1 MTCYLNG
8 RFLPIEEASI
18 PVLDRGFIYGD
29 GVYEV
34 IPVYGR
40 EPFHLDL
47 HLARLA
53 RSLASVRISNPHDAA
68 AWETLIRTL
77 IGHHP
82 GTEQSIYLQVTRGVA
97 KRDHAFPKDTPP
109 TVFMMSNPLV
119 TPSPAVVANGV
130 AAVTATDNRWFRCDV
145 KSTSLLANVLLRQF
159 AVDHGGAEAVLLRDG
174 FLTEGS
180 SSNIFVVRDGVVAT
194 PSRSHLMLTGI
205 TLDVVAD
212 IATAGGIPFE
222 MRDVHESEVRSADEL
237 WLASSTREVLAI
249 TTLDGRPVGNGVP
262 GPMFHRLY
270 RLFQDHKRKCMP

>member
-1 MTCYLNG
+1 MMCYLNG
-8 RFLPIEEASI
+8 CFLPIEEASI

-40 EPFHLDL
+40 EPFHLDR

-53 RSLASVRISNPHDAA
+53 RSLASVRIANPHDAA

-77 IGHHP
+77 IGHHA

-119 TPSPAVVANGV
+119 TPSPALVASGV

-194 PSRSHLMLTGI
+194 PARSHLMLTGI
-205 TLDVVAD
+205 TLDVVANV
-212 IATAGGIPFE
+212 AAAGGIPFE
-222 MRDVHESEVRSADEL
+222 MRDVHESEVRNADEL

-249 TTLDGRPVGNGVP
+249 TTLDGRPVGNGAP

>member
-34 IPVYGR
+34 IPVYDR
-40 EPFHLDL
+40 EPFHLDR

-53 RSLASVRISNPHDAA
+53 RSLASVRIANPHDAA

-77 IGHHP
+77 IGHHA

-119 TPSPAVVANGV
+119 TPSPALVASGV

-194 PSRSHLMLTGI
+194 PARSHLMLTGI

-212 IATAGGIPFE
+212 VAAAGGIPFE
-222 MRDVHESEVRSADEL
+222 MRDVHESEVRNADEL

-249 TTLDGRPVGNGVP
+249 TTLDGRPVGNGAP

>member
-34 IPVYGR
+34 IPVYDR
-40 EPFHLDL
+40 EPFHLDR

-53 RSLASVRISNPHDAA
+53 RSLASVRIANPHDAA
-68 AWETLIRTL
+68 EWTTLIRTL
-77 IGHHP
+77 IGHHA

-119 TPSPAVVANGV
+119 TPSPALVASGV

-194 PSRSHLMLTGI
+194 PARSHLMLTGI

-212 IATAGGIPFE
+212 IAVAAGIPFE
-222 MRDVHESEVRSADEL
+222 MRDVHESEVRGADEL

-270 RLFQDHKRKCMP
+270 RLFQDHKRK

>member
-34 IPVYGR
+34 IPVYDR
-40 EPFHLDL
+40 EPFHLDR

-53 RSLASVRISNPHDAA
+53 RSLASVRIANPHDAA
-68 AWETLIRTL
+68 EWTTLIRTL
-77 IGHHP
+77 IGHHA

-119 TPSPAVVANGV
+119 TPSPALVASGV

-194 PSRSHLMLTGI
+194 PARSHLMLTGI

-212 IATAGGIPFE
+212 LAVAAGIPFE
-222 MRDVHESEVRSADEL
+222 MRDVHESEVRGADEL

-270 RLFQDHKRKCMP
+270 RLFQDHKRK

>member
-34 IPVYGR
+34 IPVYDR
-40 EPFHLDL
+40 EPFHLDR

-53 RSLASVRISNPHDAA
+53 RSLASVRIANPYDVA
-68 AWETLIRTL
+68 AWESLIRTL
-77 IGHHP
+77 IGHHDDA
-82 GTEQSIYLQVTRGVA
+82 GQSIYLQVTRGVA

-119 TPSPAVVANGV
+119 TPSPALVASGV

-180 SSNIFVVRDGVVAT
+180 SSNIFVVRDGIVAT
-194 PSRSHLMLTGI
+194 PSRSHLMLTGV

-212 IATAGGIPFE
+212 IAVDAGIPFE

-270 RLFQDHKRKCMP
+270 RLFQDHKRKCLP